1 MNEICN
7 FQITDV
13 KKIIKIVKK
22 AEKIEKKDSYAIYK
36 YKKNLYFLTSF
47 GLFSVEKVKEDISEI
62 HPLAIIGQDTEF
74 VKFQGKDN
82 FFYFKVKDSEEIY
95 RII

>member
-13 KKIIKIVKK
+13 KKIVKIVKK

-36 YKKNLYFLTSF
+36 YKKNC
-47 GLFSVEKVKEDISEI
+47 
-62 HPLAIIGQDTEF
+62 
-74 VKFQGKDN
+74 
-82 FFYFKVKDSEEIY
+82 
-95 RII
+95 

>member
-13 KKIIKIVKK
+13 KKIVKIIKK

-47 GLFSVEKVKEDISEI
+47 GLFSVKKVKEDISEI
-62 HPLAIIGQDTEF
+62 HPLAIIGQDKEIVT
-74 VKFQGKDN
+74 FQGKDT
-82 FFYFKVKDSEEIY
+82 FFYFKVKDSEEK
-95 RII
+95 

>member
-36 YKKNLYFLTSF
+36 YKKNLYF
-47 GLFSVEKVKEDISEI
+47 
-62 HPLAIIGQDTEF
+62 P
-74 VKFQGKDN
+74 FQ
-82 FFYFKVKDSEEIY
+82 
-95 RII
+95 

>member
-1 MNEICN
+1 MKAICD

-13 KKIIKIVKK
+13 KKIVKIVKK
-22 AEKIEKKDSYAIYK
+22 AKKIEKKNSYAIYK
-36 YKKNLYFLTSF
+36 YKKDLYFLTSF
-47 GLFSVEKVKEDISEI
+47 GVFSVKKIKKDISEI

-82 FFYFKVKDSEEIY
+82 FFYFKIKDSEEIY